1 MAPPG
6 LESGAIVVDEET
18 FATVGELEVR
28 KAMRLQYPVS
38 IVAIKPTPGP
48 DEDVRGLLETLVG
61 LVSSLVRETDLITVS
76 SRSAALYVLLVDA
89 LPNDLPVVIARI
101 SDEVHN
107 HQVAAPVGTERMAI
121 SFGCACFPSSAATWR
136 ELVSQADR
144 ATPAPG

>member
-6 LESGAIVVDEET
+6 LESGAIVVDEKT

-38 IVAIKPTPGP
+38 IVAIKPTPRSG
-48 DEDVRGLLETLVG
+48 EDVRGLLETLAG
-61 LVSSLVRETDLITVS
+61 LVSNLVRETDLVTVS

-89 LPNDLPVVIARI
+89 QPNDLPVVIARI
-101 SDEVHN
+101 SDEVH
-107 HQVAAPVGTERMAI
+107 HHRVAAPGGTEDVTI
-121 SFGCACFPSSAATWR
+121 NLGGACFPSGAGTWR